1 MAEETQT
8 ELTDETHTGED
19 VEEALESLDDE
30 PVTGT
35 SDKPLQKLQQE
46 FGTFKRQMEQQQ
58 QVLER
63 IAEGQQPTKAP
74 AQDDPEPDGTD
85 DPLAGLDDTELVE
98 GRHLKKMMDQ
108 QMKAINSA
116 IKPIQKQMQET
127 DQQSANEKYRARLV
141 ATFPDAENVN
151 VQDTLIDLADKR
163 LNTIMPDLTGS
174 EREAA
179 LRATLL
185 QVAGEAAAR
194 SKSKGKKPRKTTTK
208 STEGT
213 EIAKPGATLT
223 DGDLDD
229 DSVERG
235 RKEIE
240 DAADSL
246 EKALRGP

>member
-1 MAEETQT
+1 
-8 ELTDETHTGED
+8 
-19 VEEALESLDDE
+19 
-30 PVTGT
+30 
-35 SDKPLQKLQQE
+35 
-46 FGTFKRQMEQQQ
+46 
-58 QVLER
+58 
-63 IAEGQQPTKAP
+63 
-74 AQDDPEPDGTD
+74 
-85 DPLAGLDDTELVE
+85 
-98 GRHLKKMMDQ
+98 
-108 QMKAINSA
+108 MKAINSA